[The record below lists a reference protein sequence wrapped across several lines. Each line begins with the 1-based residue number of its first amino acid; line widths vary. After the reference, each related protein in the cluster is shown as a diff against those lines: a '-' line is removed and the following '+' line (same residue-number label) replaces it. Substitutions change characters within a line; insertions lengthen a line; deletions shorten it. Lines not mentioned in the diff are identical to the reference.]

1 MITSQDSLGRAISV
15 EVIPSNCGVGM
26 GKIHILLQVVNDVAT
41 SCDVTVWLKRKEV
54 QMEGLRA
61 FFDFRLSKAVECVE

>member
-1 MITSQDSLGRAISV
+1 MITSQDSLGGAISV

-26 GKIHILLQVVNDVAT
+26 GKIPILLQVVNVAT
-41 SCDVTVWLKRKEV
+41 NCDVTVWLKRKEV

-61 FFDFRLSKAVECVE
+61 FFDFWLSKAVECVE

>member
-1 MITSQDSLGRAISV
+1 MSLRTLERAISV

-26 GKIHILLQVVNDVAT
+26 GKIPILLQVVNV
-41 SCDVTVWLKRKEV
+41 VWLKRKEV

-61 FFDFRLSKAVECVE
+61 FFDFWLSKAVECVK